1 MDEKQEKDAL
11 DKIEMTDDNN
21 LAGEDTEIADLED
34 QSNNKIKQLR
44 DKLKECES
52 QKMEYLEDLQRAR
65 AEFLNGKRRLDEDRV
80 RDKERAENKL
90 VDKLLPMADSFH
102 MAMHD
107 KELWNSIDETW
118 RKGVESIHNQLHNIL
133 DSYGVIEINP
143 AGDEFNP
150 HLHEAVTNVPVEKK
164 EMDGKVIS
172 VIQNGFLRK
181 TGDDEELLRPA
192 RVTIGEYTQKN

>member
-52 QKMEYLEDLQRAR
+52 QKMEHLEDLQRAR